1 MILQDLPELVA
12 SYFEVYGL
20 MIVEGS
26 IPRTFKI
33 LPIPETPIA
42 KQSEEVKIASDVNG
56 EVKFG

>member
-12 SYFEVYGL
+12 SYFEVYKL

-26 IPRTFKI
+26 VPKTFKI
-33 LPIPETPIA
+33 LPIQETPIV
-42 KQSEEVKIASDVNG
+42 KQPEEVKIASNVHG